1 MGMWMMR
8 RKIYYYRV
16 RLIADAL
23 PSYSCISF
31 LARMPTP
38 DPPPLFHRAPAP
50 RGLPRKILLLKT
62 GEHRPLLEFE
72 RIV

>member
-1 MGMWMMR
+1 MR
-8 RKIYYYRV
+8 RTLYYYRV

-23 PSYSCISF
+23 PSRSCIFF

-38 DPPPLFHRAPAP
+38 DPPLLFHRARAT
-50 RGLPRKILLLKT
+50 RGLPRKILLLKI
-62 GEHRPLLEFE
+62 GEHRPLLEFR